1 MNEVQEAV
9 MVCEKCGKPGAKVR
23 RVSKSYGT
31 GDTLLVIENVP
42 VVSCPNCRSTY
53 LLADTLQTIEQIKLN
68 RQTVAESRPIPVAV
82 FA

>member
-9 MVCEKCGKPGAKVR
+9 LLCEKCGQPGAKER

-42 VVSCPNCRSTY
+42 VVSCPHCRSTH
-53 LLADTLQTIEQIKLN
+53 LLADTLQNIERIKLN
-68 RQTVAESRPIPVAV
+68 RQTLAAPRPVPVAI

>member
-23 RVSKSYGT
+23 RVSKSYGA
-31 GDTLLVIENVP
+31 GETLLVIENVP

-53 LLADTLQTIEQIKLN
+53 LLADTLQTVERIKLN
-68 RQTVAESRPIPVAV
+68 RQALAEPRPVPVAM